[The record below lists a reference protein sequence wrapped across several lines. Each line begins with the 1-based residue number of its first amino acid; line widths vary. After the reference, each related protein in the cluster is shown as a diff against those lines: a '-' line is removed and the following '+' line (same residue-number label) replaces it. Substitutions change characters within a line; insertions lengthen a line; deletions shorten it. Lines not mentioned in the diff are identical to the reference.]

1 MDRVTLRARVPVAL
15 RSRLIFALAAAE
27 EKVRGAE
34 AAAARDIVSVI
45 GAELPLE
52 RSLAIALRLV
62 GVAPRDRRA
71 VLVRTLALLHGHD
84 RPDLWLAPEADGEG
98 MIRRVARRFGGR
110 RAAELRRRTGDA
122 ALAARAAL
130 RLAYLSGAADVRAVL
145 RDAVPGA
152 EAVQIYL
159 EHLRIGPGWAECVFH
174 DALAEMA
181 A

>member
-1 MDRVTLRARVPVAL
+1 VTLRARVPAPL
-15 RSRLIFALAAAE
+15 RSRVLFALAAAE
-27 EKVRGAE
+27 EQVRAAE
-34 AAAARDIVSVI
+34 AAATRDIVLVI
-45 GAELPLE
+45 GDELPLE

-62 GVAPRDRRA
+62 GVEPRDRRA

-84 RPDLWLAPEADGEG
+84 RPELCLAPEAAGEG
-98 MIRRVARRFGGR
+98 MIRRVSRRFGGR
-110 RAAELRRRTGDA
+110 RAVELRRRVADA

-130 RLAYLSGAADVRAVL
+130 RLAYLAGAADVRAVL
-145 RDAVPGA
+145 RDAVPCA
-152 EAVQIYL
+152 EAVQLYL